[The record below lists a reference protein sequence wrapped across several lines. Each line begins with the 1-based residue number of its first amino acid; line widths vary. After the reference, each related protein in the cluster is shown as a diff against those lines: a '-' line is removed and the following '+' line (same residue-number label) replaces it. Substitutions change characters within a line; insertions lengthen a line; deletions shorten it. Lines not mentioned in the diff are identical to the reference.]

1 MNGRLNSLLARL
13 LIGFGIPLVLFLG
26 VALVAWFVTAELL
39 QALEWERHS
48 NTVIIQALEQR
59 QRLDRMHLAILKVPL
74 RQRTT
79 LPESYQVVRREFQQR
94 GMSLKD
100 LVQYDL
106 PQLKRLQAI
115 DDLEKQW
122 HQLIQTAFPKASAKP
137 AKFDLDEV
145 TQIFLEK
152 SQPLQAKLAKEFN
165 AFIGE
170 ENRLLDQRRAQI
182 VEQTRQS
189 IIAIVVAVIL
199 ALLLSVVVM
208 VNAAR
213 AVTKPIQELRE
224 AAGQLLAGQAPRLT
238 PSGPTEIAQLIV
250 HFNHMA
256 ITLSERTSTLQM
268 QEERYRSYLL
278 GSAHILWTTNAAGEV
293 SGDLPAWRAYT
304 GQTEEEIQGLGWLDA
319 IHLDDREE
327 AARAWKEAVSKG
339 NDFESEYRLRSSQG
353 AYRHFFCR
361 GVPIRNSDQSVRE
374 WIGTCTDITDRK
386 EEAALRQAKEAAEAT
401 SRAKSEFLAK
411 MSHEL
416 RTPLNAVIGMS
427 KMLSTKLF
435 GPLKPK
441 QAEYLADITQA
452 GEHLLALINDI
463 LDLAKVEAGRL
474 EVKAETF
481 SLDDA
486 VAGLLSTLRPLAAS
500 KGLHLVHES
509 AGPGDL
515 ETDSARFRQILYNL
529 LSNAIKFTA
538 AKGTVT
544 VRCRWFQGTDPESGE
559 AEEKNAQAIRVDV
572 IDTGIGIA
580 EEHQGAVWEE
590 FRQVTHDGA
599 PHVGTGLG
607 LALTRH
613 LVLLLGGH
621 IWLESQPG
629 QGTTVSCILP
639 RLLPAQPSHPEEA
652 APNDGPARPLALVIE
667 DHPPTHKLLADWL
680 SDAGMSIASA
690 FDGDAGLAK
699 ARDLKPQL
707 IILDIHLPLKDGWQ
721 VLAELKAD
729 PETADIPVV
738 IVTITGA
745 KPPVDGQDVK
755 EFFVKPLDRDLFLG
769 RLQELFPNLF
779 PRTAEATSSGT

>member
-13 LIGFGIPLVLFLG
+13 LIGFGIPLVLFLA
-26 VALVAWFVTAELL
+26 VALVAWFVTSDLV

-48 NTVIIQALEQR
+48 NTVIIQALSQR

-74 RQRTT
+74 RQRTS
-79 LPESYQVVRREFQQR
+79 LPENYQVLRREFYEIGGQ
-94 GMSLKD
+94 LKD
-100 LVQYDL
+100 LVKNNQT
-106 PQLKRLQAI
+106 QVQRLKAI
-115 DDLEKQW
+115 DDLEAQW
-122 HQLIQTAFPKASAKP
+122 HRLIKESFPKASAKP
-137 AKFDLDEV
+137 PDFDLEDA
-145 TQIFLEK
+145 TQAFLRK
-152 SQPLQAKLAKEFN
+152 SEPLLDKLATRLN
-165 AFIGE
+165 AFIDQE
-170 ENRLLDQRRAQI
+170 SSTLDQRGAQI
-182 VEQTRQS
+182 ASQTRQS
-189 IIAIVVAVIL
+189 ITAIVVAVIL

-213 AVTKPIQELRE
+213 GVTRPIHDLRE

-256 ITLSERTSTLQM
+256 ITLSERASTLQM
-268 QEERYRSYLL
+268 QEERYRSYVL

-293 SGDLPAWRAYT
+293 AGDLPAWRNYT

-319 IHLDDREE
+319 IHPEDR
-327 AARAWKEAVSKG
+327 AQASQAWQEAVRQGS
-339 NDFESEYRLRSSQG
+339 NFEAEYRLRSAQG
-353 AYRHFFCR
+353 NYRYFLCR
-361 GVPIRNSDQSVRE
+361 GVPSRNNDRSVRE

-463 LDLAKVEAGRL
+463 LDLAKVEAGRM

-481 SLDDA
+481 AFDDA
-486 VAGLLSTLRPLAAS
+486 VAGLVSTLRPLATGKA
-500 KGLHLVHES
+500 LNLVLDL
-509 AGPGDL
+509 AGPGNL

-529 LSNAIKFTA
+529 LSNAIKFTPA
-538 AKGTVT
+538 DGKVT
-544 VRCRWFQGTDPESGE
+544 VRCRWIEGRE
-559 AEEKNAQAIRVDV
+559 AEAPVVDEAQAQAVRVE
-572 IDTGIGIA
+572 IEDTGIGIA
-580 EEHQGAVWEE
+580 EEYQAAVWEE
-590 FRQVTHDGA
+590 FRQVKRGSADQA
-599 PHVGTGLG
+599 GTGLG

-613 LVLLLGGH
+613 LVLLLGGD
-621 IWLESQPG
+621 IWLRSQPE
-629 QGTTVSCILP
+629 QGTTVTFLLP
-639 RLLPAQPSHPEEA
+639 RLLPAPPTIREEA
-652 APNDGPARPLALVIE
+652 LTTDGPVRPLALVIE

-680 SDAGMSIASA
+680 SDAGLSIASA
-690 FDGDAGLAK
+690 FDGDAGLTK
-699 ARDLKPQL
+699 AHALKPQL
-707 IILDIHLPLKDGWQ
+707 IILDIHLPIKDGWQ
-721 VLAELKAD
+721 VLDELKAD
-729 PETADIPVV
+729 AETVDIPVV

-745 KPPVDGQDVK
+745 QPPQNGQDVK

-769 RLQELFPNLF
+769 RLHDLFPNLF
-779 PRTAEATSSGT
+779 AGAAEPRA